1 MHAANEVA
9 VSAFLEKKISFMA
22 IPRIVRSTLDKDW
35 NHMPSS
41 FEDVFATSIIFSGL
55 LSVLFK

>member
-1 MHAANEVA
+1 
-9 VSAFLEKKISFMA
+9 MA

-41 FEDVFATSIIFSGL
+41 FEDVFEIDKQARKYTEELI
-55 LSVLFK
+55 